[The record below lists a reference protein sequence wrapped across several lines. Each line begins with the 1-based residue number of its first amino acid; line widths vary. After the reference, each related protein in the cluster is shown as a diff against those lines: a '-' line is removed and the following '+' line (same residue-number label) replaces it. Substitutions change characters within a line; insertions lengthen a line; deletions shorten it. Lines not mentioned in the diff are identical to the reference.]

1 MNNSTISFLLQ
12 HTAKNPVSFH
22 MPGHKGAQLY
32 RRFGYENFLN
42 NIMDCD
48 ITEIPGA
55 DNLFQTEGIL
65 QATRERYGKLYEVM
79 HSYMLI
85 NGTSGGIIAAILA
98 SVSEGGTLIMARNC
112 HKSVFNALGLG
123 GMQPAYI
130 YPELIEEYG
139 ISGEVTP
146 QEVERAI
153 AENPEAEAV
162 ILPSPNYY
170 GICSDIRAIAEVVH
184 RHGKILIV
192 DQAHGAHLKW
202 LGGPECAEA
211 AGADIVINSIHKT
224 LGSFT
229 QSAVLNLNSERVD
242 RYILEDKLQ
251 AIQSTSPSYLLM
263 SSLEINARLLEDHG
277 ESLIDDWN
285 RNLDFAY
292 EELVQIPGL
301 GVIGAPTA
309 QGTAAESL
317 EQPVSVLANLDRSKI
332 NLDTTEWGIT
342 ASELEE
348 MLMEK
353 GIFSEL
359 TTGNILMLMT
369 GIGNKRSD
377 FERLVA
383 ALKEIHAGLEIR
395 EQLTANSANIGI
407 LGTETPAA
415 ASAGADQGNL
425 AAATETAQGQAAPAH
440 NAGRLP
446 GRKEIYPMPK
456 KKKRVKLE
464 DAAGCICASSI
475 IPYPP
480 GIPLICPGE
489 KMDAEDLAYV
499 AQLRANGEKVI
510 GINELGEVTVGA
522 DE

>member
-1 MNNSTISFLLQ
+1 MNNSTLDFLLQ
-12 HTAKNPVSFH
+12 HAAQNPVSFH

-32 RRFGYENFLN
+32 SRFGYDKFLN

-55 DNLFQTEGIL
+55 DNLFQREGIL
-65 QATRERYGKLYEVM
+65 KVTCDTYGKLYEVE

-98 SVSEGGTLIMARNC
+98 SVEEGGTLIMARNC

-153 AENPEAEAV
+153 AENPEAAAI

-170 GICSDIRAIAEVVH
+170 GICSDIRAIAEVAH
-184 RHGKILIV
+184 KHGKILIV

-202 LGGPECAEA
+202 LNGPECAEE

-229 QSAVLNLNSERVD
+229 QSAVLNLNSQLVD
-242 RYILEDKLQ
+242 RYLLEDKLQ

-263 SSLEINARLLEDHG
+263 TSLDINAKLLTEHQ

-292 EELVQIPGL
+292 AELMKIPDMR
-301 GVIGAPTA
+301 VVGAATA
-309 QGTAAESL
+309 SHDTGAVADTASGTTITYT
-317 EQPVSVLANLDRSKI
+317 LANLDRSKI
-332 NLDTTEWGIT
+332 NLDTTAWGIT

-353 GIFSEL
+353 GIFCEL

-377 FERLVA
+377 FERLIA
-383 ALKEIHAGLEIR
+383 ALKDIRAGLKIPG
-395 EQLTANSANIGI
+395 A
-407 LGTETPAA
+407 PAA
-415 ASAGADQGNL
+415 A
-425 AAATETAQGQAAPAH
+425 T
-440 NAGRLP
+440 AGRLP
-446 GRKEIYPMPK
+446 GRKEIHPIPK

-464 DAAGCICASSI
+464 DAAGMICAGSI

-489 KMDAEDLAYV
+489 KMDAEDLTYV

-522 DE
+522 

>member
-1 MNNSTISFLLQ
+1 MTTSTLDFLLQ
-12 HTAKNPVSFH
+12 HAAAEPVSFH

-32 RRFGYENFLN
+32 RRFGYENFLEN
-42 NIMDCD
+42 FMDCD

-55 DNLFQTEGIL
+55 DNLFQREGIL
-65 QATRERYGKLYEVM
+65 KETCDNYGKLYEVD
-79 HSYMLI
+79 HSYILI

-98 SVSEGGTLIMARNC
+98 SVAEGGTLIMARNC

-130 YPELIEEYG
+130 YPELLEEYG

-146 QEVERAI
+146 QEVERAL
-153 AENPEAEAV
+153 AENPEAGAV

-184 RHGKILIV
+184 RYGKILIV

-202 LGGPECAEA
+202 LGGPECAES

-229 QSAVLNLNSERVD
+229 QSAVLNLNSKLVD
-242 RYILEDKLQ
+242 RYLLEDKLQ

-263 SSLEINARLLEDHG
+263 TSLDINAKLLTEHK
-277 ESLIDDWN
+277 ESLIGDWN

-292 EELVQIPGL
+292 EELAKIADLRVVGGL
-301 GVIGAPTA
+301 T
-309 QGTAAESL
+309 
-317 EQPVSVLANLDRSKI
+317 NLDRSKI
-332 NLDTTEWGIT
+332 NLDTTAWGIT

-348 MLMEK
+348 RLMEK

-369 GIGNKRSD
+369 GIGNRRSD
-377 FERLVA
+377 FEKLLA
-383 ALKEIHAGLEIR
+383 ALKEIRAELEIP
-395 EQLTANSANIGI
+395 E
-407 LGTETPAA
+407 EPAK
-415 ASAGADQGNL
+415 
-425 AAATETAQGQAAPAH
+425 AT
-440 NAGRLP
+440 AGRLP
-446 GRKEIYPMPK
+446 GRKKIYPIPK

-464 DAAGCICASSI
+464 DAAGCICAASI

-499 AQLRANGEKVI
+499 TELRENGEKVI

-522 DE
+522 

>member
-1 MNNSTISFLLQ
+1 MKTSTLDFLLQ
-12 HTAKNPVSFH
+12 HAAEEPVSFH

-32 RRFGYENFLN
+32 RRFGYDNFLN

-55 DNLFQTEGIL
+55 DNLFQREGIL
-65 QATRERYGKLYEVM
+65 KATCDTYGKLYGVE

-98 SVSEGGTLIMARNC
+98 SVEEGGTLIMARNC

-130 YPELIEEYG
+130 YPDLLEEYG

-146 QEVERAI
+146 AEVERALT
-153 AENPEAEAV
+153 ENPEAGAV

-170 GICSDIRAIAEVVH
+170 GICSDIRSIAEVVH
-184 RHGKILIV
+184 KHGKILIV

-202 LGGPECAEA
+202 LGGPECAES

-229 QSAVLNLNSERVD
+229 QSAVLNLNSKLVD
-242 RYILEDKLQ
+242 RYLLEDKLQ

-263 SSLEINARLLEDHG
+263 TSLDINAKLLTEHR
-277 ESLIDDWN
+277 ESLIGDWN

-292 EELVQIPGL
+292 EELAKIPDLRVVGGL
-301 GVIGAPTA
+301 D
-309 QGTAAESL
+309 
-317 EQPVSVLANLDRSKI
+317 NLDRSKI
-332 NLDTTEWGIT
+332 NLDTTAWGIT

-353 GIFSEL
+353 SIYCEL

-377 FERLVA
+377 FEKLLA
-383 ALKEIHAGLEIR
+383 ALEEIR
-395 EQLTANSANIGI
+395 TGLAVPE
-407 LGTETPAA
+407 EPAA
-415 ASAGADQGNL
+415 A
-425 AAATETAQGQAAPAH
+425 T
-440 NAGRLP
+440 AGRLP
-446 GRKEIYPMPK
+446 GRKEIFPIPK

-464 DAAGCICASSI
+464 EAAGLICAGSI

-499 AQLRANGEKVI
+499 AQLRKNGEKVI

-522 DE
+522 

>member
-1 MNNSTISFLLQ
+1 MKNSTLDFLLQ
-12 HTAKNPVSFH
+12 HAAEEPVSFH

-32 RRFGYENFLN
+32 RRFGYDKFLD

-55 DNLFQTEGIL
+55 DNLFQREGIL
-65 QATRERYGKLYEVM
+65 KETCDTYEKLYEAE

-98 SVSEGGTLIMARNC
+98 SVEEGGTLIMARNC

-153 AENPEAEAV
+153 AENPEAGAV

-170 GICSDIRAIAEVVH
+170 GICSDIRAIAEVAH
-184 RHGKILIV
+184 KHGKILIV

-211 AGADIVINSIHKT
+211 AGADITINSIHKT

-229 QSAVLNLNSERVD
+229 QSAVLNLNSNLVD
-242 RYILEDKLQ
+242 RYLLEDKLQ

-263 SSLEINARLLEDHG
+263 TSLDINAKLLEEHA
-277 ESLIDDWN
+277 ESLIADWN
-285 RNLDFAY
+285 RNLNFAY
-292 EELVQIPGL
+292 EELAKIPGL
-301 GVIGAPTA
+301 RVVGA
-309 QGTAAESL
+309 AANDGSGL
-317 EQPVSVLANLDRSKI
+317 TYTLDNLDRSKI
-332 NLDTTEWGIT
+332 NLDTTGWGIT
-342 ASELEE
+342 ASQLEE

-353 GIFSEL
+353 GIYCEL

-369 GIGNKRSD
+369 GIGNRRSD
-377 FERLVA
+377 FEKLLN
-383 ALKEIHAGLEIR
+383 ALSEIRAGLTMPE
-395 EQLTANSANIGI
+395 TSAK
-407 LGTETPAA
+407 
-415 ASAGADQGNL
+415 
-425 AAATETAQGQAAPAH
+425 AT
-440 NAGRLP
+440 AGRLP
-446 GRKEIYPMPK
+446 GRKDIYPIPK
-456 KKKRVKLE
+456 RKKRVKLE
-464 DAAGCICASSI
+464 DAAGLICAGSI

-489 KMDAEDLAYV
+489 KMEAEDLEYV

-522 DE
+522 

>member
-1 MNNSTISFLLQ
+1 MNNSTLDFLLQ
-12 HTAKNPVSFH
+12 HAAEDPVSFH

-32 RRFGYENFLN
+32 RRFGYDKFLN

-55 DNLFQTEGIL
+55 DNLFQREGIL
-65 QATRERYGKLYEVM
+65 KETCDTYSRLYEVA

-98 SVSEGGTLIMARNC
+98 SVEEGGTLIMARNC
-112 HKSVFNALGLG
+112 HKSVFNALTLG

-153 AENPEAEAV
+153 VENPEAGAI

-170 GICSDIRAIAEVVH
+170 GICSDIKAIAEVAH

-202 LGGPECAEA
+202 LNGPECAEA
-211 AGADIVINSIHKT
+211 AGADITINSIHKT

-229 QSAVLNLNSERVD
+229 QSAVLNLNSKLVD
-242 RYILEDKLQ
+242 RYLLEDKLQ

-263 SSLEINARLLEDHG
+263 TSLDINSKLLEEHQ
-277 ESLIDDWN
+277 ESLIGDWN

-292 EELVQIPGL
+292 EELMKIPDL
-301 GVIGAPTA
+301 RVVGA
-309 QGTAAESL
+309 AAGEGGSGIIYTL
-317 EQPVSVLANLDRSKI
+317 DNLDRSKI
-332 NLDTTEWGIT
+332 NLDTTAWGIT

-353 GIFSEL
+353 GIYCEL

-369 GIGNKRSD
+369 GIGNRRSD
-377 FERLVA
+377 FERLLE
-383 ALKEIHAGLEIR
+383 ALKEIRAGLEIP
-395 EQLTANSANIGI
+395 
-407 LGTETPAA
+407 ETPAEP
-415 ASAGADQGNL
+415 
-425 AAATETAQGQAAPAH
+425 T
-440 NAGRLP
+440 AGRLP
-446 GRKEIYPMPK
+446 GRKEIFPIPK

-464 DAAGCICASSI
+464 DAAGLICAGSI

-489 KMDAEDLAYV
+489 KMEKEDLEYV
-499 AQLRANGEKVI
+499 AKLRANGDKVI
-510 GINELGEVTVGA
+510 GINELGEVTVGV
-522 DE
+522 

>member
-1 MNNSTISFLLQ
+1 MNLHTGQYRLFIFYHKKDIIVYKCWYNAVAAKSDIDRILQGEAKHPPKQENKMTNSTLDFLLQ
-12 HTAKNPVSFH
+12 HASGEPVSFH
-22 MPGHKGAQLY
+22 MPGHKGSQLY
-32 RRFGYENFLN
+32 RRFGYEKFLDNF
-42 NIMDCD
+42 MDCD

-55 DNLFQTEGIL
+55 DNLFQREGIL
-65 QATRERYGKLYEVM
+65 RETCERYGKLYGVE

-98 SVSEGGTLIMARNC
+98 SVEEGGTLIMARNC
-112 HKSVFNALGLG
+112 HKSVFNALTLG
-123 GMQPAYI
+123 GIQPAYI

-146 QEVERAI
+146 AEVERAI
-153 AENPEAEAV
+153 AENPEASAV

-170 GICSDIRAIAEVVH
+170 GICSDIRTIAEVAH
-184 RHGKILIV
+184 RYGKILIV

-202 LGGPECAEA
+202 LGGPESAES

-229 QSAVLNLNSERVD
+229 QSAVLNLNSKIVD
-242 RYILEDKLQ
+242 RYLLEDKLQ
-251 AIQSTSPSYLLM
+251 AIQSTSPSYILM
-263 SSLEINARLLEDHG
+263 TSLDINAKLLEEHH
-277 ESLIDDWN
+277 ESLIGDWN
-285 RNLDFAY
+285 ENLDYAY
-292 EELVQIPGL
+292 AELQKIPGL
-301 GVIGAPTA
+301 KVISG
-309 QGTAAESL
+309 L
-317 EQPVSVLANLDRSKI
+317 ENLDRSKI

-348 MLMEK
+348 KLMEK
-353 GIFSEL
+353 GIFCEL

-369 GIGNKRSD
+369 GIGNRRCD
-377 FERLVA
+377 FEKLLT
-383 ALKEIHAGLEIR
+383 ALEEIR
-395 EQLTANSANIGI
+395 TSIEIPQKTSAP
-407 LGTETPAA
+407 T
-415 ASAGADQGNL
+415 
-425 AAATETAQGQAAPAH
+425 
-440 NAGRLP
+440 AGRLP
-446 GRKEIYPMPK
+446 GRKEIYLVPK

-464 DAAGCICASSI
+464 DAVGCICASSI

-489 KMDAEDLAYV
+489 KMEVEDLAYV

-522 DE
+522 

>member
-1 MNNSTISFLLQ
+1 MTNSTLDFLLQ
-12 HTAKNPVSFH
+12 HAAQNPVSFH

-55 DNLFQTEGIL
+55 DNLFQREGIL
-65 QATRERYGKLYEVM
+65 KETCDTYGKLYEVD

-98 SVSEGGTLIMARNC
+98 SVEEGGTLIMARNC

-146 QEVERAI
+146 QEVARAI
-153 AENPEAEAV
+153 AENPEAGAI

-170 GICSDIRAIAEVVH
+170 GICSDIRAIAEVAH
-184 RHGKILIV
+184 KNGKILIV

-202 LGGPECAEA
+202 LNGPECAEA

-229 QSAVLNLNSERVD
+229 QSAVLNLNSQLVD
-242 RYILEDKLQ
+242 RYLLEDKLQ

-263 SSLEINARLLEDHG
+263 TSLEINARLLSEHQK
-277 ESLIDDWN
+277 SLIDDWN

-292 EELVQIPGL
+292 EELMKIPDL
-301 GVIGAPTA
+301 RVVGA
-309 QGTAAESL
+309 AADAADGGSGIAYTL
-317 EQPVSVLANLDRSKI
+317 DNLDHSKI
-332 NLDTTEWGIT
+332 NLDTTAWGIT

-353 GIFSEL
+353 GIFCEL

-377 FERLVA
+377 FERLIT
-383 ALKEIHAGLEIR
+383 ALKEIHAGLDIPEMPAEAIADSSSGKTG
-395 EQLTANSANIGI
+395 TA
-407 LGTETPAA
+407 
-415 ASAGADQGNL
+415 AG
-425 AAATETAQGQAAPAH
+425 

-446 GRKEIYPMPK
+446 SRKELYPIPK
-456 KKKRVKLE
+456 NKKRVKLE
-464 DAAGCICASSI
+464 DAAGLICAGSI

-499 AQLRANGEKVI
+499 AKLRANGEKVI

-522 DE
+522 

>member
-1 MNNSTISFLLQ
+1 MKISTLDFLLQ
-12 HTAKNPVSFH
+12 HAAEDPVSFH
-22 MPGHKGAQLY
+22 MPGHKGSQLY
-32 RRFGYENFLN
+32 RRFGYDKFLN

-55 DNLFQTEGIL
+55 DNLFQREGIL
-65 QATRERYGKLYEVM
+65 KATCDTYSQLYGAD

-98 SVSEGGTLIMARNC
+98 SVEEGGTLIMARNC
-112 HKSVFNALGLG
+112 HKSVFNALTLG

-130 YPELIEEYG
+130 YPELVEEYG
-139 ISGEVTP
+139 ISGEVTLA
-146 QEVERAI
+146 EVERAI
-153 AENPEAEAV
+153 AENPEAGAI

-170 GICSDIRAIAEVVH
+170 GICSDIRAIAEVAH
-184 RHGKILIV
+184 RYGKILIV

-202 LGGPECAEA
+202 LGGPECAED

-229 QSAVLNLNSERVD
+229 QSAVLNLKSKLVD
-242 RYILEDKLQ
+242 RYLLEDKLQ

-263 SSLEINARLLEDHG
+263 TSLEINARLLEEHK

-292 EELVQIPGL
+292 EELAKIPDL
-301 GVIGAPTA
+301 KVVGA
-309 QGTAAESL
+309 AAEGS
-317 EQPVSVLANLDRSKI
+317 SVLTYTLDNLDRSKI
-332 NLDTTEWGIT
+332 NLDTTAWGIT
-342 ASELEE
+342 AAELEE

-353 GIFSEL
+353 SIYSEL

-369 GIGNKRSD
+369 GIGNTRSD
-377 FERLVA
+377 FEKLVEV
-383 ALKEIHAGLEIR
+383 LKGIRAGLEIP
-395 EQLTANSANIGI
+395 
-407 LGTETPAA
+407 ETQEPAED
-415 ASAGADQGNL
+415 GPKNTD
-425 AAATETAQGQAAPAH
+425 

-446 GRKEIYPMPK
+446 GRREIHPVPK

-464 DAAGCICASSI
+464 DAAGMICAGSI

-489 KMDAEDLAYV
+489 KIDAADLAYV
-499 AQLRANGEKVI
+499 AELRERGEKVI

-522 DE
+522 